1 MVTIR
6 NIELGTFP
14 ILLAPM
20 EDITGAAFRKLCKE
34 FGADVV
40 YTEFVAADGLIRDAK
55 KSIQKIDFHDIE
67 RPIGIQIFGNDE
79 SSMRHA
85 AEMAAEQNPD
95 IIDIN
100 WGCPVKKVVKKFS
113 GSGMLQH
120 PEKLVKIT
128 ESVVKSVNI
137 PVTVK
142 TRLGWDESDKPIVTL
157 SEQLQDIGIEAI
169 TIHGRTRAQ
178 LYSGTADWTLIG
190 KVKENPR
197 MRIPVFGNG
206 DVNSPE
212 KALEMR
218 QKYGVDGV
226 MIGRAAIGNP
236 FIFREVKYF
245 LRTGKLLPSPT
256 IKERIEVCKR
266 HLLNEILCKNE
277 RAALLEMRRQYVG
290 YFKGIPNIKHF
301 RIQLMEAGNID
312 AVMVIL
318 DNMGELRMVNGET

>member
-6 NIELGTFP
+6 NIKLGNFP

-20 EDITGAAFRKLCKE
+20 EDITGAAFRKVCKA
-34 FGADVV
+34 FGADLV
-40 YTEFVAADGLIRDAK
+40 YTEFVAADGLIRDVQ
-55 KSIQKIDFHDIE
+55 KSTQKIDFQEDE

-79 SSMRHA
+79 HAMRRA
-85 AEMAAEQNPD
+85 AEVAAEQNPD

-100 WGCPVKKVVKKFS
+100 WGCPVKKVVKKCS
-113 GSGMLQH
+113 GSGMLQF

-128 ESVVKSVNI
+128 KAVVRSVNI

-142 TRLGWDESDKPIVTL
+142 TRLGWDENSKPIVTL

-178 LYSGTADWTLIG
+178 LYSGVADWTLIG

-197 MRIPVFGNG
+197 MSIPVFGNG

-212 KALEMR
+212 KALEMKQR
-218 QKYGVDGV
+218 YGIDGI

-236 FIFREVKYF
+236 FIFKEIQHYLK
-245 LRTGKLLPSPT
+245 TGQHLPPPT
-256 IKERIEVCKR
+256 IKERIETCKT
-266 HLLNEILCKNE
+266 HLLNEITYKNE
-277 RAALLEMRRQYVG
+277 RAALLEMRRQYSG
-290 YFKGIPNIKHF
+290 YFKGIPNIKPF
-301 RIQLMEAGNID
+301 RIRLVEAESVVEVIGLLD
-312 AVMVIL
+312 EMV
-318 DNMGELRMVNGET
+318 R